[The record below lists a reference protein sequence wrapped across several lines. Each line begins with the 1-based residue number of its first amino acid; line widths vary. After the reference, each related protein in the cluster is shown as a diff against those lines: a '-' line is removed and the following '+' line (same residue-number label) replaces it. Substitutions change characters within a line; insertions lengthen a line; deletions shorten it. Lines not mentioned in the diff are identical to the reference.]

1 MARLEAI
8 AKGLYY
14 PTPLRVI
21 DFIAGMVEPAPVVP
35 GVPWRILDVCAGEGD
50 AVARLAEAWNLEAYG
65 VELDAARAAAA
76 NGKLKICFHGSYH
89 QLKAEAAFQALF
101 LNPPYDWGERDGVT
115 SRQEVQFLMD
125 AVQWLQPGGLLVFVP
140 PRHVLEIP
148 AFRDFMRQHFTNIHA
163 LSFPEPEVG
172 AFDQVIVIAKWGG
185 GGFRYGSIAAIENP
199 GELEAIGP
207 HSRYNDFDFKLL
219 NPAALDTFDLD
230 GFDPV
235 SAAPSWD
242 PEHPTWG
249 YSTPQWDIL
258 VGERGSLATRP
269 LVAPRPGHQA
279 MLLAAG
285 ALDGA
290 ELASGQLLK
299 GGSEKI
305 VVEIA
310 EEDATI
316 ERDRIVSRL
325 SVLDLRTGE
334 YETWRADEDPERT
347 ARWFEENGP
356 DLARAIQSA
365 YTPSF
370 DGDLGSFQDALS
382 GMTAPGLLPG
392 RSEPE
397 FLLQQQEAA
406 AATAF
411 WWGRGAKSAVIS
423 GEMGTGKTSMA
434 ILATQLAKCDRTVVM
449 CPSHLVPKWIR
460 ECEKITGRKG
470 IAVTAR
476 DIGDVDAFFASERAQ
491 YLILSKEMAKLG
503 ARWTPAF
510 QTRTIIVEKEVPD
523 LDADRRDYRYGYG
536 WGYSQPVPM
545 KTVREKIEVVICPDC
560 GATQAVEGIHLTP
573 AAFDRKVQRSC
584 LECRAPMWQS
594 TPISAKGTK
603 RWPLAHHINRRYKR
617 RYALVMDECHQ
628 YAGANSDQSKAA
640 QDLCSGARK
649 ILAMTGTFYGGR
661 ASSIFHLLFKVDAQ
675 FRQMYGYSECDRFV
689 AHHGLFERR
698 YEEEERTSVYGYR
711 RGGKRS
717 GGRIREIP
725 GMSPAMIPLILPYT
739 LFVKLKDL
747 RLELPPYEER
757 VELLEHDAD
766 IRNAASRLMGDVKN
780 VLRKHSDILGQYL
793 MACLGYPDCPE
804 QEERIVS
811 HNEETGMDELIATAP
826 AFPQRVLPKDQRVV
840 EIAKEE
846 KAAGRQVL
854 VYFTQTH
861 RRDARM
867 RVKAALE
874 AEGLRVAVLDANVAP
889 DKREEWLEKA
899 QKTGF
904 DVMLTNGRLVET
916 GMDLLFAATII
927 QYGTEYSVPSLRQ
940 SIRRS
945 WRLGQ
950 IKPIK
955 VIFLAYRETMQEAA
969 IGLIA
974 RKMRAA
980 EMVDGDENGGLAQ
993 FDESGTNF
1001 FVELAHEAIAGTRVP
1016 ASTSFAEHAVLG

>member
-1 MARLEAI
+1 MARLAAI
-8 AKGLYY
+8 EKGLYY

-21 DFIAGMVEPAPVVP
+21 DLIAALVEPAPVVP
-35 GVPWRILDVCAGEGD
+35 GVPWRLLDVCAGAGE
-50 AVARLAEAWNLEAYG
+50 AAARLAELWNLEAYG
-65 VELDAARAAAA
+65 VELDADRAEAA
-76 NGKLKICFHGSYH
+76 NGRLKVCLHGSYH
-89 QLKAEAAFQALF
+89 QLKADAAFQVLF
-101 LNPPYDWGERDGVT
+101 LNPPYDNGEKDGIT

-125 AVQWLQPGGLLVFVP
+125 AAKWLQPGGLLVFVP

-148 AFRDFMRQHFTNIHA
+148 AFRDFMRQHFTDIHA
-163 LSFPEPEVG
+163 LAFPEPEVA
-172 AFDQVIVIAKWGG
+172 AFDQVVVLAKRSGSYHWGN
-185 GGFRYGSIAAIENP
+185 IAAIEKP
-199 GELEAIGP
+199 SELEPIGP
-207 HSRYNDFDFKLL
+207 HCRYDRFSFQVIHSK
-219 NPAALDTFDLD
+219 ALDTFELD
-230 GFDPV
+230 GFDPT
-235 SAAPSWD
+235 AIAPSWD
-242 PEHPTWG
+242 PSNPTWG
-249 YSTPQWDIL
+249 YGTPQWDIL

-290 ELASGQLLK
+290 ELSTGQLIK
-299 GGSEKI
+299 GGSEK
-305 VVEIA
+305 VVIEI
-310 EEDATI
+310 EDEDALI
-316 ERDRIVSRL
+316 ERDQIVSRL

-334 YETWRADEDPERT
+334 YETWRADAEPEKT
-347 ARWFEENGP
+347 AEWFEAHGA
-356 DLARAIQSA
+356 DLGRAIQSA

-370 DGDLGSFQDALS
+370 DGDLGPYREALS
-382 GMTAPGLLPG
+382 RLTAPGLLPG

-411 WWGRGAKSAVIS
+411 WWGRGAKGVLIS

-434 ILATQLAKCDRTVVM
+434 IIATTLAKCDRTVVM
-449 CPSHLVPKWIR
+449 CPSHLVRKWVR
-460 ECEKITGRKG
+460 ECEKITGQK
-470 IAVTAR
+470 AVTAR
-476 DIGDVDAFFASERAQ
+476 DIAEVDAFFSGDAR

-503 ARWTPAF
+503 ARWEPAF
-510 QTRTIIVEKEVPD
+510 QTRAMIIEKEVPD
-523 LDADRRDYRYGYG
+523 REAVQDRYWYG
-536 WGYSQPVPM
+536 PM
-545 KTVREKIEVVICPDC
+545 PTKMVRVKIEVVVCPDC
-560 GATQAVEGIHLTP
+560 GAAQMAEGVHLTP
-573 AAFDRKVQRSC
+573 ESFTRKVQRAC
-584 LECRAPMWQS
+584 MECKSPLWQA
-594 TPISAKGTK
+594 TAISAKGTK
-603 RWPLAHHINRRYKR
+603 RWPLARHINRRYKR

-628 YAGANSDQSKAA
+628 YAGATSDQSKAA

-661 ASSIFHLLFKVDAQ
+661 ASSIFHLLYKVDPG

-689 AHHGLFERR
+689 AHHGLFEKR

-725 GMSPAMIPLILPYT
+725 GMSPAMIPLVLPYT

-747 RLELPPYEER
+747 RLELPPYEES
-757 VELLEHDAD
+757 VELVEHDSD
-766 IRNAASRLMGDVKN
+766 ILAAARRLMGDVKT

-804 QEERIVS
+804 QAERIVS
-811 HNEETGMDELIATAP
+811 RDKETGDEVEVATAP
-826 AFPQRVLPKDQRVV
+826 AFEPRLLPKDRRVV
-840 EIAKEE
+840 EIVKEE
-846 KAAGRQVL
+846 KANGRQTL
-854 VYFTQTH
+854 VYFAQTH

-874 AEGLRVAVLDANVAP
+874 AEGLRVAVLDASVP
-889 DKREEWLEKA
+889 PEKREEWLEKA
-899 QKTGF
+899 QRAGF
-904 DVMLTNGRLVET
+904 DAMLTNGRLVET

-950 IKPIK
+950 IKPIR
-955 VIFLAYRETMQEAA
+955 VVFLAYRETMQEAA

-980 EMVDGDENGGLAQ
+980 EMVDGDESGGLAQ
-993 FDESGTNF
+993 FDESGANF
-1001 FVELAHEAIAGTRVP
+1001 FVELAHEAIQGAPRHSEPRFRHSATRED
-1016 ASTSFAEHAVLG
+1016 AAVYG